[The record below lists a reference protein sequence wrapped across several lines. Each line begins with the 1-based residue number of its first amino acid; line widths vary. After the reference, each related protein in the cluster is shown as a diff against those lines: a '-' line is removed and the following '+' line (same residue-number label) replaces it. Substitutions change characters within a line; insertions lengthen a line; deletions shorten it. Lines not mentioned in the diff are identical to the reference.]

1 MVTVASS
8 KQEDI
13 SFSPGRE
20 PVVRIGVVLARDGKS
35 RVDAETLQDGYAIA
49 VSPDE
54 ASQAAIGSGPISIQ
68 ASDGR
73 LRVVAKAF
81 ARSGFRSLR
90 MVPPVVGASRCPN
103 AAVLVRGVVAGR
115 GFHWCTKIDQRLGGV
130 LEFRADNS
138 NLILINELPLEE
150 YLTGVIT
157 AEMSGY
163 CPGEYM
169 KAHAVISRSWLLA
182 SSRSNHPGEPFTW
195 CNDDCCQRYQGN
207 SGWTRPAIDALA
219 ATRGQ
224 VLVTAT
230 GKICRTSFCKNSGGI
245 TEDPQS
251 AWRAASPGLRARFD
265 GPADAPEA
273 RFFPLDAADMRD
285 YICGK
290 WLATTRLYASPAVV
304 SPDQLTRF
312 LNRLDCGVSSFRWRV
327 DLGQEGLRNSI
338 AEASA
343 ISDLDVVQNIEPGRR
358 GKSGRLEEIVV
369 TYRSK
374 SGGLSRKRIGPE
386 YRIRKALH
394 SSFLYSSAIVIDAT
408 KDYRGTIKTATF
420 RGAGWGHGVGLCQT
434 GGLGRAMVGQGYEQI
449 LSAYYDQVTLR
460 QVYD

>member
-130 LEFRADNS
+130 LEFRADGS

-169 KAHAVISRSWLLA
+169 KAHAVIS
-182 SSRSNHPGEPFTW
+182 
-195 CNDDCCQRYQGN
+195 
-207 SGWTRPAIDALA
+207 
-219 ATRGQ
+219 
-224 VLVTAT
+224 
-230 GKICRTSFCKNSGGI
+230 
-245 TEDPQS
+245 
-251 AWRAASPGLRARFD
+251 
-265 GPADAPEA
+265 
-273 RFFPLDAADMRD
+273 
-285 YICGK
+285 
-290 WLATTRLYASPAVV
+290 
-304 SPDQLTRF
+304 
-312 LNRLDCGVSSFRWRV
+312 
-327 DLGQEGLRNSI
+327 
-338 AEASA
+338 
-343 ISDLDVVQNIEPGRR
+343 
-358 GKSGRLEEIVV
+358 
-369 TYRSK
+369 
-374 SGGLSRKRIGPE
+374 
-386 YRIRKALH
+386 
-394 SSFLYSSAIVIDAT
+394 
-408 KDYRGTIKTATF
+408 
-420 RGAGWGHGVGLCQT
+420 
-434 GGLGRAMVGQGYEQI
+434 
-449 LSAYYDQVTLR
+449 
-460 QVYD
+460 

>member
-1 MVTVASS
+1 MRPIREALR
-8 KQEDI
+8 EDI
-13 SFSPGRE
+13 SFSPGQE

-35 RVDAETLQDGYAIA
+35 QIDAETLQDGYAIA
-49 VSPDE
+49 VSLDE
-54 ASQAAIGSGPISIQ
+54 APQAAIASGPINIQ
-68 ASDGR
+68 ASEGR
-73 LRVVAKAF
+73 LRVVAKTF
-81 ARSGFRSLR
+81 ARSGLRSLR
-90 MVPPVVGASRCPN
+90 VVPPFVGASGRPDC
-103 AAVLVRGVVAGR
+103 AVLVRGVVVGR
-115 GFHWCTKIDQRLGGV
+115 GFHWCTTIDQRLSGV
-130 LEFRADNS
+130 LEFRANGP

-150 YLTGVIT
+150 YLAGVIT

-195 CNDDCCQRYQGN
+195 CNADCCQRYQGN

-224 VLVTAT
+224 VLITAT
-230 GKICRTSFCKNSGGI
+230 GKICRTSFGKNSGGI

-251 AWRAASPGLRARFD
+251 AWGAASPGLRARFD

-273 RFFPLDAADMRD
+273 RFFPVDAAHMRD
-285 YICGK
+285 YICGT

-312 LNRLDCGVSSFRWRV
+312 LNRLDSGVSSFRWRV
-327 DLGQEGLRNSI
+327 DLGQEDLRTSI
-338 AEASA
+338 ASA
-343 ISDLDVVQNIEPGRR
+343 ISDLDVVQDIEPGRR
-358 GKSGRLEEIVV
+358 GKSGRLEEIFVA
-369 TYRSK
+369 YRSK
-374 SGGLSRKRIGPE
+374 SGGRSRKRIGPE
-386 YRIRKALH
+386 YRIRKALR
-394 SSFLYSSAIVIDAT
+394 SGFLYSSAIVIDLT

-449 LSAYYDQVTLR
+449 LAAYYDQVTLG